1 MDVGTGLVNTFG
13 FVSKNS
19 FGEAVWL
26 YKNQLF
32 HDLQAIAALVSG
44 KTAQLPEAFSARS
57 VISIAVIAA
66 YVIYFCVCFVPA
78 EGKMRLAA
86 GLKIAG
92 ILAVRCMIWLYLYMV
107 DRLPDR
113 ITVPLLMMELVLIA
127 GFGICDMV
135 PRHRDRTAFRAARF
149 LFYILCVVTAL
160 IAFGGNL
167 QDVAS
172 EYKSRAAADERWNA
186 MMDYCRKNGNNYYII
201 DVYSSTSY
209 QGAPYSE
216 KIFSEKSIFVDNTY
230 KNYDVCGGWAVKSP
244 LTRQKLA
251 RKGLKD
257 IQGALCGAKKDN
269 RTKTY
274 FIAAPDKE
282 LGWLVQYYEKRR
294 ISVEPKRVD
303 QIRTPS
309 SAAAFEVYELKRKGA
324 G

>member
-1 MDVGTGLVNTFG
+1 
-13 FVSKNS
+13 
-19 FGEAVWL
+19 
-26 YKNQLF
+26 
-32 HDLQAIAALVSG
+32 
-44 KTAQLPEAFSARS
+44 
-57 VISIAVIAA
+57 
-66 YVIYFCVCFVPA
+66 
-78 EGKMRLAA
+78 
-86 GLKIAG
+86 
-92 ILAVRCMIWLYLYMV
+92 
-107 DRLPDR
+107 
-113 ITVPLLMMELVLIA
+113 
-127 GFGICDMV
+127 
-135 PRHRDRTAFRAARF
+135 
-149 LFYILCVVTAL
+149 
-160 IAFGGNL
+160 
-167 QDVAS
+167 
-172 EYKSRAAADERWNA
+172 